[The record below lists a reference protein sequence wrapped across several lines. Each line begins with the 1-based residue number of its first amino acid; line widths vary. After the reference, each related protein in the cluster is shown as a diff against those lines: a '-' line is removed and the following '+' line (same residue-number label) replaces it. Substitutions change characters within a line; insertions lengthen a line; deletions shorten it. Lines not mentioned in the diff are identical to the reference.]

1 MDEFEYE
8 KIKKN
13 DTIDFY
19 DNTYLKASNLNS
31 SIRYELELL
40 NQLDL
45 FTRKHSENV
54 ATITYNLCRKLH
66 LPKGFTEYCVTCAYI
81 HDIGKMFIPQEVL
94 QKNGAL
100 TQEEFEIIKTHTT
113 LGYNLC
119 QTDKQLKPYSAG
131 PYYHHEALDGSGYPQ
146 GLTKPDIPYEAQIIR
161 VADEFDALV
170 SKRQYKSHI
179 DISDSLKIIIEN
191 TKPSPNAPQN
201 TKYSKEGKDNK
212 NIVKKLIKV
221 VIDDTNY
228 EISCLMDYMDYLKQ
242 EIKRYEKIDSL
253 VKKRD
258 SSKKDKDYQYYNEY
272 IKLYLKKNEPIEKIY
287 DIYNDFLNTYNEKD
301 KNLKK
306 LFNEIKIIKSLKV

>member
-66 LPKGFTEYCVTCAYI
+66 LSKGFTEYCVTCAYI
-81 HDIGKMFIPQEVL
+81 HDLGKMFIPQEVL

-242 EIKRYEKIDSL
+242 EIKRFKKIDSL

>member
-81 HDIGKMFIPQEVL
+81 HDLGKMFIPQEVL

-272 IKLYLKKNEPIEKIY
+272 IKLYLKKNESIEKIY

-306 LFNEIKIIKSLKV
+306 LFNEIKNIKSLKV

>member
-81 HDIGKMFIPQEVL
+81 HDLGKMFIPQEVL

-306 LFNEIKIIKSLKV
+306 LFNEIKIIKSLKI

>member
-1 MDEFEYE
+1 MDDFEYE

-13 DTIDFY
+13 NTIDFY

-31 SIRYELELL
+31 SIRYELDLL
-40 NQLDL
+40 NNLDL

-100 TQEEFEIIKTHTT
+100 TDEEFNIIKTHTT

-191 TKPSPNAPQN
+191 TKPSSNAPQN
-201 TKYSKEGKDNK
+201 TKYSKEGKNNK
-212 NIVKKLIKV
+212 KIVKKLISV

-228 EISCLMDYMDYLKQ
+228 EISCLMNYIDYLKD
-242 EIKRYEKIDSL
+242 EIKRFEKINSL

-258 SSKKDKDYQYYNEY
+258 SAKKEKDYEYYTEY
-272 IKLYLKKNEPIEKIY
+272 IKLYLNKNEPIEKIS
-287 DIYNDFLNTYNEKD
+287 DIYNDLLFSYNEKN
-301 KNLKK
+301 KHLNK
-306 LFNEIKIIKSLKV
+306 LFDEIKIIKNLKV

>member
-81 HDIGKMFIPQEVL
+81 HDLGKMFIPQEVL

-242 EIKRYEKIDSL
+242 EIKRFEKIDSL

-258 SSKKDKDYQYYNEY
+258 SSKKDKDYQYYNDY

>member
-81 HDIGKMFIPQEVL
+81 HDLGKMFIPQEVL

-242 EIKRYEKIDSL
+242 EIKRFKKIDSL

-258 SSKKDKDYQYYNEY
+258 SSKKDKDYQYYNDY

>member
-81 HDIGKMFIPQEVL
+81 HDLGKMFIPQEVL

-131 PYYHHEALDGSGYPQ
+131 HYYHHEALDGSGYPQ

>member
-81 HDIGKMFIPQEVL
+81 HDLGKMFIPQEVL

-258 SSKKDKDYQYYNEY
+258 STKKDKDYQYYNEY

>member
-81 HDIGKMFIPQEVL
+81 HDLGKMFIPQEVL

>member
-242 EIKRYEKIDSL
+242 EIKRFEKIDSL

-258 SSKKDKDYQYYNEY
+258 SSKKDKDYQYYNDY

>member
-81 HDIGKMFIPQEVL
+81 HDLGKMFIPQEVL

-242 EIKRYEKIDSL
+242 EIKRFEKIDSL

-258 SSKKDKDYQYYNEY
+258 SSKKDKDYLLEIKLLLNVLYHDLAQVDEQKDNNTLKFIEKNLQYYF
-272 IKLYLKKNEPIEKIY
+272 P
-287 DIYNDFLNTYNEKD
+287 
-301 KNLKK
+301 
-306 LFNEIKIIKSLKV
+306 

>member
-81 HDIGKMFIPQEVL
+81 HDLGKMFIPQEVL

-258 SSKKDKDYQYYNEY
+258 SSKKDKDYQYYNDY

>member
-1 MDEFEYE
+1 MDDYEFE
-8 KIKKN
+8 KLKKN
-13 DTIDFY
+13 YSIDFY

-31 SIRYELELL
+31 SIRYQLDLL
-40 NQLDL
+40 DQLDL
-45 FTRKHSENV
+45 FTRKHSDNV

-66 LPKGFTEYCVTCAYI
+66 LSKGFTEYCVTCAYI
-81 HDIGKMFIPQEVL
+81 HDIGKMFIPKEIL

-100 TQEEFEIIKTHTT
+100 TQEEFEVIKTHTT

-119 QTDKQLKPYSAG
+119 QTDKKLKPYSAG

-146 GLTKPDIPYEAQIIR
+146 GLVKPDIPYEAQIIR

-179 DISDSLKIIIEN
+179 DISESLKIIIEN
-191 TKPSPNAPQN
+191 TKPSSKAPQN
-201 TKYSKEGKDNK
+201 TKYSKEGKNNK
-212 NIVKKLIKV
+212 NIVKKLIQV

-228 EISCLMDYMDYLKQ
+228 EISRLMDYIDYLKQ
-242 EIKRYEKIDSL
+242 EIKRFEKIDSL

-258 SSKKDKDYQYYNEY
+258 SSKKEKDYQYYTEY
-272 IKLYLKKNEPIEKIY
+272 IKLYLKKNEPIEKIS
-287 DIYNDFLNTYNEKD
+287 DIHNDFLNTFNEKN

-306 LFNEIKIIKSLKV
+306 LYDEIKIIKSLKV

>member
-66 LPKGFTEYCVTCAYI
+66 LSKGFTEYCVTCAYI
-81 HDIGKMFIPQEVL
+81 HDLGKMFIPQEVL

-242 EIKRYEKIDSL
+242 EIKRFEKIDSL

-258 SSKKDKDYQYYNEY
+258 SSKKDKDYQYYNDY

>member
-1 MDEFEYE
+1 
-8 KIKKN
+8 
-13 DTIDFY
+13 
-19 DNTYLKASNLNS
+19 
-31 SIRYELELL
+31 
-40 NQLDL
+40 
-45 FTRKHSENV
+45 
-54 ATITYNLCRKLH
+54 
-66 LPKGFTEYCVTCAYI
+66 
-81 HDIGKMFIPQEVL
+81 MFIPQEVL

-242 EIKRYEKIDSL
+242 EIKRFKKIDSL

-258 SSKKDKDYQYYNEY
+258 SSKKDKDYQYYNDY

-287 DIYNDFLNTYNEKD
+287 DIYNDFLNTPT
-301 KNLKK
+301 
-306 LFNEIKIIKSLKV
+306 

>member
-66 LPKGFTEYCVTCAYI
+66 LSKGFTEYCVTCAYI
-81 HDIGKMFIPQEVL
+81 HDLGKMFIPQEVL

-242 EIKRYEKIDSL
+242 EIKRFKKIDSL

-258 SSKKDKDYQYYNEY
+258 SSKKDKDYQYYNDY

>member
-81 HDIGKMFIPQEVL
+81 HDLGKMFIPQEVL

-242 EIKRYEKIDSL
+242 EIKRFEKIDSL

>member
-66 LPKGFTEYCVTCAYI
+66 LRKGFTEYCVTCAYI
-81 HDIGKMFIPQEVL
+81 HDLGKMFIPQEVL

-212 NIVKKLIKV
+212 NSVKKLIKV

>member
-258 SSKKDKDYQYYNEY
+258 SSKKDKDYQYYNDY

>member
-66 LPKGFTEYCVTCAYI
+66 LSKGFTEYCVTCAYI
-81 HDIGKMFIPQEVL
+81 HDLGKMFVPQEVL
-94 QKNGAL
+94 QKNGAF

-242 EIKRYEKIDSL
+242 EIKRFKKIDSL

-258 SSKKDKDYQYYNEY
+258 SSKKDKDYQYYNDY

>member
-66 LPKGFTEYCVTCAYI
+66 LSKGFTEYCVTCAYI
-81 HDIGKMFIPQEVL
+81 HDLGKMFIPQEVL

>member
-66 LPKGFTEYCVTCAYI
+66 LSKGFTEYCVTCAYI
-81 HDIGKMFIPQEVL
+81 HDLGKMFIPQEVL

-258 SSKKDKDYQYYNEY
+258 SSKKDKDYQYYNDY

>member
-1 MDEFEYE
+1 MDDFEYE

-13 DTIDFY
+13 NTIDFY

-31 SIRYELELL
+31 SIRYELDLL
-40 NQLDL
+40 NNLDL

-100 TQEEFEIIKTHTT
+100 TDEEFNIIKTHTT

-179 DISDSLKIIIEN
+179 DISDTLQIIGSN
-191 TKPSPNAPQN
+191 
-201 TKYSKEGKDNK
+201 
-212 NIVKKLIKV
+212 
-221 VIDDTNY
+221 
-228 EISCLMDYMDYLKQ
+228 
-242 EIKRYEKIDSL
+242 R
-253 VKKRD
+253 
-258 SSKKDKDYQYYNEY
+258 
-272 IKLYLKKNEPIEKIY
+272 
-287 DIYNDFLNTYNEKD
+287 
-301 KNLKK
+301 
-306 LFNEIKIIKSLKV
+306 

>member
-66 LPKGFTEYCVTCAYI
+66 LSKGFTEYCVTCAYI
-81 HDIGKMFIPQEVL
+81 HDLGKMFIPQEVL

-242 EIKRYEKIDSL
+242 EIKRFEKIDSL

>member
-81 HDIGKMFIPQEVL
+81 HDLGKMFIPQEVL

-191 TKPSPNAPQN
+191 TKPSLNAPQN

>member
-81 HDIGKMFIPQEVL
+81 HDLGKMFIPQEVL

-242 EIKRYEKIDSL
+242 EIKRFKKIDSL

-258 SSKKDKDYQYYNEY
+258 SSKKDKDYQYYNDY

-287 DIYNDFLNTYNEKD
+287 DIYNDFLNTYNEKY

>member
-81 HDIGKMFIPQEVL
+81 HDIGKMSIPQEVL

>member
-66 LPKGFTEYCVTCAYI
+66 LPKGFIEYCVTCAYI

>member
-66 LPKGFTEYCVTCAYI
+66 LSKGFTEYCVTCAYI
-81 HDIGKMFIPQEVL
+81 HDLGKMFIPQEVL

-242 EIKRYEKIDSL
+242 EIKRFEKIDSL

-258 SSKKDKDYQYYNEY
+258 SSKKDRDYQYYNEY